1 MMERKKMHEKAN
13 DGYKAKY
20 SGKLFAN
27 HANMK
32 NQNVS
37 ENKQPN
43 DFTTAEAAWMEKKQ
57 KLYKDTNNQPLWD
70 FRKIQI
76 NPTDTDELISFPTN
90 QICSNKYGTYS
101 FLFKSLYEQF
111 LRLPNI
117 WFLIICLL
125 EFMPAFQNLSNYM
138 YYTKHSSIYLL
149 AFFVCISIVK
159 NVYEDSRRS
168 NIDSQINNRLCHVV
182 DGSNSQLKA
191 VRWMDLTVGSII
203 RLIENEQVPAD
214 ILLLSCNNNEGLV
227 YIETSLINGE
237 TNLNKKC
244 CVNETRNETS
254 IYGICNIRGRIICE
268 KPNSNMESFNGS
280 LKLDA
285 HPRATSLS
293 INNVV
298 FKGSYIKNTDYIFG
312 VIIYTGTDTKIMKN
326 ILKNVYKSGNVNREL
341 NIYTILTIIFT
352 LICVFISVL
361 CKWTEDDK
369 FKNGTHF
376 LLITVKDNLFESI
389 VKYTLLYANII
400 PISILITVDLISIL
414 QSVLIENDN
423 RISTFENELSEP
435 SIIDEGDE
443 HADLRITKSCNFF
456 RKYTFFLNNFS
467 RRNFTKN
474 RFSSTNTEQNS
485 DNRKSFISTFDKLRA
500 FKSYFNNKSSLINS
514 KSHSNTAHN
523 RSSLTENDSLQ
534 GKRANRKNHLL
545 ARVQNAFFRKDRL
558 VNFEANM
565 RDKHR
570 EPFHGHAKSGVEN
583 GGKIGVVN
591 GGKIDVE
598 NRGDVDGEANCQ
610 ASSHADKPTPLN
622 TQVAKRR
629 GRNPLRALLPF
640 FRRRRKAN
648 RTIGAVKKVDKMKTA
663 SKCYFPK
670 DRSTPKE
677 DEYGWGICL
686 NSNMHGDLGNVDFI
700 FTDKTGTLTNNDMS
714 FNMCSIGGRT
724 YGGRRQKGK
733 KAKTGKTKPSNCSR
747 TGSSH
752 NGDNVSKKHGS
763 SNRFFKKR
771 DSEDAMVKKISFV
784 TNICNESSDEFE
796 QAAEGARKKRD
807 HFPHP
812 HEQRRGKNASE
823 NQSENAHTH
832 DADNPKKGDSMFPN
846 YKSSSFWN
854 YQSKSI
860 DRKMSGNSLNECP
873 YLQNSATLSSSISP
887 MSSSRFSAP
896 SSSPCSSACTSAYT
910 SAYSSS
916 CSSSGLSSSSSSASY
931 LSSCG
936 VHHNANSSFLCSS
949 SNNEQ
954 HEMANDFDSLRSYSE
969 LGREKHNRTRLQD
982 DTREEDT
989 GRGGGSDGEKYPRES
1004 HRESHSESHREP
1016 HRESADL
1023 SYFFDRNYQTYL
1035 TQHKFSRPQNF
1046 RINMNTGSVKA
1057 RCDFDDKK
1065 IYEDL
1070 NSNTWRGY
1078 YIDEFFKCISL
1089 CHAVVPFIQFDYIR
1103 NKNLTHFPSRS
1114 SKGVSQYME
1123 KYNNHPKQQSNDV
1136 VKMRNELNLKTSMEY
1151 DCLEEEEHRGVG
1163 KFEDR
1168 QTKWITEMSDTAK
1181 NAKKKNETNLYNY
1194 NTLNNLKHKNEKKN
1208 NIKFKFLFNKKFRK
1222 KKKSYTSFASSE
1234 IYKGAE
1240 KKHTG
1245 RWNTYLNMK
1254 KSKHLFSNEK
1264 DNKKSESAYI
1274 SKRISA
1280 VSFKQIS
1287 KEKLLS
1293 LNSYASNRNSE
1304 GGAPGVVK
1312 KYKAKSNNPDEKSF
1326 EFASF
1331 VNERGYRNSGGNGGL
1346 NNSVHG
1352 GPNNSANGPPPMYDD
1367 GGTPKRTEERNGM
1380 QHSDFDLDK
1389 CRDPRI
1395 TDNYASESNAYLDAI
1410 KYQSSSLDEECLIYT
1425 SNYLGYRLI
1434 LRNKNTMCVE
1444 IDGNLHKWTIIGINE
1459 FTNKRGR
1466 MSVVVKPEFM
1476 QSGSVLY
1483 VKGSDTSILSLLN
1496 LKYSRFLERGGKRR
1510 RRKRKAHKERRR
1522 VRANPTG
1529 SPSSKGRHS
1538 RKRDQMDA
1546 SQGKSSASGINTDCE
1561 CHQCGD
1567 HSHHAECHQC
1577 GDHSHHAECHQCGDH
1592 SHHAECHQCGD
1603 HSHHAE
1609 CPHHG
1614 TDVHLEADSTGR
1626 SESCRFAKRYRQLEK
1641 QLRKFSV
1648 KGLRTMVF
1656 AFKYLN
1662 EEETVKY
1669 KKMYDDACV
1678 SIYNK
1683 EERLEKVA
1691 ETVET
1696 ELTYLGITGVKDR
1709 LQKKVPKTI
1718 EILGQSGIRIW
1729 MLTGDNVEYSLHIS
1743 FLCKILNS
1751 HTKIFHAMLENTNC
1765 KKLKREG
1772 KALYELFQLEK
1783 EEKKSHEKMCLLING
1798 KNLQTFLNHSDLQ
1811 THFLNMACSSDVV
1824 IACRITAK
1832 QKAFIVQLI
1841 KHRLT
1846 PTPNTL
1852 AIGDG
1857 ANDIAMLQEANIG
1870 VSIMTPER
1878 IISSGYSDYCIKN
1891 FCCLRKLLFIYGSK
1905 HLYTISII
1913 LYWNFF
1919 KNIVLILPVFFYQAY
1934 ASWSCVRIYPE
1945 LLYTFFNI
1953 FWIFI
1958 PLIYYA
1964 FLQHN
1969 LNYDVL
1975 YNIPLFYALSR
1986 RKYNMSTLKF
1996 FPWVVEA
2003 IFYSVVVFFFAY
2015 TALGENSHLSN
2026 GEVVTISTFG
2036 NICFLGCFLISI
2048 VRLFLEGSLWSPSIL
2063 ITCLGF
2069 FLFVFFPSILFIL
2082 FAYLSNDY
2090 IREVFRQT
2098 FMWTPLYILLTLWF
2112 TTCIIC
2118 YIFINFVKAVM
2129 FPNIYSVVNHW
2140 LFEQYQEKH
2149 RKYQYVYFLSGKK
2162 KFINLKKIGRKFK
2175 HRFSRTVH
2183 KTYRFKPTMKQLH
2196 QEDCSTNKK
2205 CPAKQP
2211 NLQSSHGSSSK
2222 GFNKGGSSKFGQDI
2236 FDGED
2241 ISLGCND
2248 DTQFDEEK
2256 TYGSARVTLCQQ
2268 AVHGMEN
2275 LSLSEGGSEKWDAR
2289 GETTKG
2295 EEEKK
2300 RRKKKPGG
2308 RKKTRWGSP
2317 NGENDEGRQE
2327 KKASKATEQRD
2338 KPRLESR
2345 PRKEHPTGDDLPKH
2359 GGEQNGDTAP
2369 SIKEVAMKA
2378 RKGKLAADEVTL
2390 PPVKGKEANRVA
2402 ASGGKNGAANGEAAN
2417 GEAANGEAAN
2427 GERAN
2432 GELPNDETANSE
2444 LPPCED
2450 IREDRT
2456 HSASDEY
2463 AESSI
2468 SRIDEA
2474 LMVEM
2479 KNCLNPLRNTFLVD
2493 LLPQG
2498 KRFRINEEHI
2508 FFKNN
2513 ERMENIPEP
2522 LDVNKRNYHIIQNQA
2537 EFYDNESTSEFS
2549 YTSADSL
2556 NDSSGKKKKKKEDAQ
2571 KEIVKVSNLI
2581 NRFTLAF
2588 KDMQLESGFQIH
2600 KKNKFYKIF
2609 TPWYRFI
2616 FILLGV
2622 FFLYIWKL
2630 ESSLSRYWNISSNA
2644 STDLFILILSLLL
2657 ELVLLAATVTTFFQ
2671 NIFIENFNKIIS
2683 SVVILIITHHVVT
2696 YSITHIDGVFQAV
2709 LFPLYT
2715 FVILRLPFVNAVL
2728 CNIIF
2733 LSLFIIRF
2741 KGDHFLDKK
2750 GLAHYIPLFIGVD
2763 VFVGFVGYRLEYNQR
2778 KNFLLEYSVESSR
2791 RKQREILNTMLPPF
2805 VVDEMI
2811 YSELNEEGI
2820 PISLK
2825 AEDIETVTIIFCDIY
2840 DFQNIVASIEPTR
2853 LVEVLDRLFLCF
2865 DKCTEQFNCTKIET
2879 VFETY
2884 LAACGLVKK
2893 EGSESK
2899 ENKGQQDAHDSID
2912 FALSIL
2918 QVSSHIK
2925 YERTKHMFKR
2935 GDSCGSGAEGSQEA
2949 AKKDVITSGGANAAT
2964 NANAA
2969 NIANTANAA
2978 NSANGGEGRPARIR
2992 VKIGINSGRIIAGVV
3007 GSKKPQYA
3015 LFGDTVNTASRMK
3028 TTGKPDYIHIS
3039 EATYDLVKD
3048 DKTLVYEKKETEI
3061 KGKGTMTTYLL
3072 TSVIGLNYPFLEEPT
3087 EGKDH
3092 FLPDFYL
3099 DSNDPSNNI
3108 NVDQTHNILGFYS
3121 NKVNQNNEYYINDT
3135 IYNDEQSFNESDN
3148 DMSDAYVHL
3157 KELSLQDFPNEYIRD
3172 VNSHFYEIIKL
3183 RNLKIGTAV
3192 GHQLKQKDVLNMTF
3206 LNNGLNNDTTT
3217 NFNPYIESNKNFEE
3231 VKEFDGGMNKLS
3243 LSDSLYCLN
3252 ENFIKKDPEN
3262 DHLHHRSKLGTQEI
3276 IDQHTKQSL
3285 RNFSPSNRDLLNND
3299 EDDYRD
3305 IQLCSRK
3312 CNICGENY
3320 CTPNECVNYD
3330 HVNHVA
3336 YHKMLRNIRRN
3347 YLKNIRKDAKK
3358 EADRKEELDGRGSKG
3373 GLLSPSHIASYLSKV
3388 FSIWGWRRWRK
3399 RKEGRSTQGEVNHLE
3414 SPPKMEYAQGKPHLG
3429 NPNSR
3434 AERTPPAI
3442 EKEDKFK
3449 RVISLNSEWI
3459 FLKFSDKNL
3468 EAKYRAH
3475 FYSNKSN
3482 INSIEQALII
3492 FLVTFVMQTLIS
3504 STVSI
3509 VFVDHKIAT
3518 QTLEVNYF
3526 AYWSVRSLYT
3536 YLGFILWLLFHYR
3549 TRPEVSSLLN
3559 IKWMIF
3565 FLNLLFISAACV
3577 FSIAYLWA
3585 ISETDQTTSYTIWM
3599 TNDTIEFF
3607 FYLVILHH
3615 NTGMLFQTCI
3625 LVDLLFITMSLTF
3638 ISTSVV
3644 KTITTDSTVMLIP
3657 WYVTFNLISTYCK
3670 ESIDRRTFYAN
3681 ESAKK
3686 TENRATELLN
3696 DMLPKHVLEEFQQ
3709 DRLKLAYTHDRLTFL
3724 FADICGFTSW
3734 ANGVD
3739 ASEVLTLLQKLF
3751 AKFDNDST
3759 KYGLY
3764 KLCTIGDAYV
3774 AISEPV
3780 TEDNQDYD
3788 PVDGTE
3794 RVLEM
3799 AYSMIRIIKE
3809 IREKLCIPN
3818 LNMRIGLHYGS
3829 CVGGVIGSGRLRY
3842 DLWGID
3848 VLTGNLMESN
3858 GVPGKINVSET
3869 LKNFL
3874 LQQFK
3879 NRFIFKPHTTVRVI
3893 YKDVKS
3899 FIITDK
3905 KEIDAMNNSK
3915 NLHNTGYLL
3924 NRKMRRQNQ
3933 LDADLL
3939 FDGKRPDTFTRS
3951 MCNSNSF
3958 DNGQPP
3964 DRDLYSINVNDGAS
3978 NS

>member
-1 MMERKKMHEKAN
+1 MMEQKKIRQKTN
-13 DGYKAKY
+13 NGYKEKY
-20 SGKLFAN
+20 SGKLFGN
-27 HANMK
+27 HANMN
-32 NQNVS
+32 NQNVN
-37 ENKQPN
+37 ENKKQN
-43 DFTTAEAAWMEKKQ
+43 DFTSAEAAWMEKKQ

-76 NPTDTDELISFPTN
+76 NPTDTEEMISFPSN
-90 QICSNKYGTYS
+90 QISSNKYGTYS

-111 LRLPNI
+111 LRLPNV

-125 EFMPAFQNLSNYM
+125 EYIPAFQNLSNYM
-138 YYTKHSSIYLL
+138 YYTKQSSIYLL
-149 AFFVCISIVK
+149 AIFVFVSIVK

-227 YIETSLINGE
+227 YIETSLINGQ
-237 TNLNKKC
+237 TNLNKKS

-326 ILKNVYKSGNVNREL
+326 ILKSAYKSGNVNREL

-352 LICVFISVL
+352 FICVFISVL

-369 FKNGTHF
+369 FKNGIHF
-376 LLITVKDNLFESI
+376 LLITAKDNLFESI
-389 VKYTLLYANII
+389 IKYTLLYSNII

-435 SIIDEGDE
+435 SLIDESDE
-443 HADLRITKSCNFF
+443 RADLKITKSFKFF
-456 RKYTFFLNNFS
+456 RKYTFFLNNMS
-467 RRNFTKN
+467 RRNFTQSI
-474 RFSSTNTEQNS
+474 FSSANTETNLDS
-485 DNRKSFISTFDKLRA
+485 KKNLIGTFDRLRA
-500 FKSYFNNKSSLINS
+500 FKSFFNKKGSLIN
-514 KSHSNTAHN
+514 N
-523 RSSLTENDSLQ
+523 RSQVNTSYNRNCLGENNSVKG
-534 GKRANRKNHLL
+534 GKANRKNHFF
-545 ARVQNAFFRKDRL
+545 ARVKNTFWRKEKI
-558 VNFEANM
+558 VNFQANVVA
-565 RDKHR
+565 KHSM
-570 EPFHGHAKSGVEN
+570 PYHGHMKSSCSSPAVSN
-583 GGKIGVVN
+583 KQYPLS
-591 GGKIDVE
+591 GKIDVE
-598 NRGDVDGEANCQ
+598 VSGHLDGEANCHVSNR
-610 ASSHADKPTPLN
+610 ADKFPINDKPTGLN
-622 TQVAKRR
+622 TDDAQRR
-629 GRNPLRALLPF
+629 RRNPLYALLPF
-640 FRRRRKAN
+640 FRRRKKTKKA
-648 RTIGAVKKVDKMKTA
+648 IDEIKKVHKMKSA
-663 SKCYFPK
+663 SKCYLPR
-670 DRSTPKE
+670 DCSTPKE
-677 DEYGWGICL
+677 DECGWGICL
-686 NSNMHGDLGNVDFI
+686 NSNLHGDLGNVDFI
-700 FTDKTGTLTNNDMS
+700 FTDKTGTLTSNEMS
-714 FNMCSIGGRT
+714 FNMCSIAGKT
-724 YGGRRQKGK
+724 YGEKRQKGK
-733 KAKTGKTKPSNCSR
+733 KVKKGRGIPPNCNQMR
-747 TGSSH
+747 FSH
-752 NGDNVSKKHGS
+752 NGDNDVKKNDNN
-763 SNRFFKKR
+763 NRFFKKLNS
-771 DSEDAMVKKISFV
+771 DDALVKKISFA
-784 TNICNESSDEFE
+784 TNICNESSDEDE
-796 QAAEGARKKRD
+796 KETEEARKKRD
-807 HFPHP
+807 HLHNR
-812 HEQRRGKNASE
+812 HEELRGNNTSE
-823 NQSENAHTH
+823 NQSENAQSQ
-832 DADNPKKGDSMFPN
+832 DADDTKKEENIFPN
-846 YKSSSFWN
+846 YKGSSFWS

-860 DRKMSGNSLNECP
+860 NRKISGNSLNKCP
-873 YLQNSATLSSSISP
+873 SLQNSVTLSSSISP
-887 MSSSRFSAP
+887 RSSSRFSAT
-896 SSSPCSSACTSAYT
+896 SSSPRSSSYT
-910 SAYSSS
+910 SSFTSS
-916 CSSSGLSSSSSSASY
+916 CLSSSSSYASY
-931 LSSCG
+931 ASSCG
-936 VHHNANSSFLCSS
+936 VHNKVNSSFLYSS
-949 SNNEQ
+949 SNKDH
-954 HEMANDFDSLRSYSE
+954 HEMANDFDSIKSYSE
-969 LGREKHNRTRLQD
+969 LEKVKNNHTHLQD
-982 DTREEDT
+982 DTKEEGTDTGKEREE
-989 GRGGGSDGEKYPRES
+989 YS
-1004 HRESHSESHREP
+1004 HGCPEEYTNKFPQEN
-1016 HRESADL
+1016 ADL
-1023 SYFFDRNYQTYL
+1023 SNFFDRNYQTYL
-1035 TQHKFSRPQNF
+1035 MQHKFWRPKSF
-1046 RINMNTGSVKA
+1046 RKNMNTGSVKA
-1057 RCDFDDKK
+1057 ICDFNDKR

-1078 YIDEFFKCISL
+1078 YIDEFFKCMTL

-1114 SKGVSQYME
+1114 SKGISHYME
-1123 KYNNHPKQQSNDV
+1123 KYNNNPKQQSNDI
-1136 VKMRNELNLKTSMEY
+1136 VKAKNELNLQMSIGY
-1151 DCLEEEEHRGVG
+1151 DELEEEEEEEEHQRVS
-1163 KFEDR
+1163 KFADR
-1168 QTKWITEMSDTAK
+1168 QEKWITEISDTIK
-1181 NAKKKNETNLYNY
+1181 NCNSEKKEKKKNETNLYNY
-1194 NTLNNLKHKNEKKN
+1194 NSLNTMKLKNEKKS
-1208 NIKFKFLFNKKFRK
+1208 NIKFKFLLNKKFKK
-1222 KKKSYTSFASSE
+1222 KKKSYTSVASSE
-1234 IYKGAE
+1234 IYKGTE
-1240 KKHTG
+1240 KKDKS
-1245 RWNTYLNMK
+1245 RWNAYFSIRKNK
-1254 KSKHLFSNEK
+1254 NLFLNEK
-1264 DNKKSESAYI
+1264 KKMNESAYI

-1293 LNSYASNRNSE
+1293 MNSYASNRNSE
-1304 GGAPGVVK
+1304 DGAFGVER
-1312 KYKAKSNNPDEKSF
+1312 KYKTKSRNLDEKIC
-1326 EFASF
+1326 EFTSLGNEKVSRSHVRSNIAS
-1331 VNERGYRNSGGNGGL
+1331 NAPSK
-1346 NNSVHG
+1346 
-1352 GPNNSANGPPPMYDD
+1352 SANAPPSVYDD
-1367 GGTPKRTEERNGM
+1367 GGTSKKTEDRNTI

-1389 CRDPRI
+1389 CKDPRM
-1395 TDNYASESNAYLDAI
+1395 TDNYTSDSNAYLDAI

-1425 SNYLGYRLI
+1425 SNYIGYRLI

-1466 MSVVVKPEFM
+1466 MSIVVKPEFM
-1476 QSGSVLY
+1476 QSGSILY
-1483 VKGSDTSILSLLN
+1483 VKGSDTSILSLLD
-1496 LKYSRFLERGGKRR
+1496 LKYSSFLEREGKRR
-1510 RRKRKAHKERRR
+1510 RRKKKAHKERSQG
-1522 VRANPTG
+1522 RAIPTVL
-1529 SPSSKGRHS
+1529 SSSKGRD
-1538 RKRDQMDA
+1538 KLDA
-1546 SQGKSSASGINTDCE
+1546 SQGKSSTSGINTD
-1561 CHQCGD
+1561 G
-1567 HSHHAECHQC
+1567 
-1577 GDHSHHAECHQCGDH
+1577 
-1592 SHHAECHQCGD
+1592 
-1603 HSHHAE
+1603 E
-1609 CPHHG
+1609 CPHHR
-1614 TDVHLEADSTGR
+1614 TDAHLDAESNGR

-1683 EERLEKVA
+1683 EEKLEKVA

-1696 ELTYLGITGVKDR
+1696 QLTYLGITGVKDR
-1709 LQKKVPKTI
+1709 LQKKVSKTI

-1743 FLCKILNS
+1743 FLCKFLNS

-1783 EEKKSHEKMCLLING
+1783 EEKKIHEKLCLLING
-1798 KNLQTFLNHSDLQ
+1798 KNLQTFLNHTDLQ

-1870 VSIMTPER
+1870 VSIMTPEC
-1878 IISSGYSDYCIKN
+1878 IISSGYADYCIQN

-1905 HLYTISII
+1905 HLYTMSII

-1934 ASWSCVRIYPE
+1934 ASWSCVKIYPE

-1958 PLIYYA
+1958 PVIYYI

-1996 FPWVVEA
+1996 FPWIGEG
-2003 IFYSVVVFFFAY
+2003 IFYSIVVFFFAY
-2015 TALGENSHLSN
+2015 TALRENSHLNN

-2036 NICFLGCFLISI
+2036 NICFLGCFLICI

-2063 ITCLGF
+2063 ITCFGF

-2082 FAYLSNDY
+2082 FAYISNDY

-2098 FMWTPLYILLTLWF
+2098 FMWTPLYILLILWF

-2140 LFEQYQEKH
+2140 LFEEYQEKH
-2149 RKYQYVYFLSGKK
+2149 NKYKYVYFLWGKK
-2162 KFINLKKIGRKFK
+2162 KFLNLKKIGRKFK
-2175 HRFSRTVH
+2175 HRFSKTVH
-2183 KTYRFKPTMKQLH
+2183 KTYKFKPTMKKLNIEENNTTNRSKYLNKQRNLH
-2196 QEDCSTNKK
+2196 NDASST
-2205 CPAKQP
+2205 
-2211 NLQSSHGSSSK
+2211 K
-2222 GFNKGGSSKFGQDI
+2222 GFNEERNSKFDESI
-2236 FDGED
+2236 FDGD
-2241 ISLGCND
+2241 DVCLGCND
-2248 DTQFDEEK
+2248 DTQFDVEK
-2256 TYGSARVTLCQQ
+2256 IYGSARVTLCEQ

-2275 LSLSEGGSEKWDAR
+2275 LNNSESVSEKWDVQ
-2289 GETTKG
+2289 GDT
-2295 EEEKK
+2295 
-2300 RRKKKPGG
+2300 RKKIKGG
-2308 RKKTRWGSP
+2308 ERKKTRWGNP
-2317 NGENDEGRQE
+2317 NSGNDNERRHEKKAGISEEQSYKSRLQNKHRKEHRKSDDLHKNRTDLNGDTTPSNREVVMKTRKSKVGAQEEVELAPLRKKEPNPMISERENNTGKNDDTANDEG
-2327 KKASKATEQRD
+2327 D
-2338 KPRLESR
+2338 
-2345 PRKEHPTGDDLPKH
+2345 
-2359 GGEQNGDTAP
+2359 
-2369 SIKEVAMKA
+2369 
-2378 RKGKLAADEVTL
+2378 
-2390 PPVKGKEANRVA
+2390 RV
-2402 ASGGKNGAANGEAAN
+2402 NLIE
-2417 GEAANGEAAN
+2417 
-2427 GERAN
+2427 
-2432 GELPNDETANSE
+2432 
-2444 LPPCED
+2444 
-2450 IREDRT
+2450 
-2456 HSASDEY
+2456 SASDEHT
-2463 AESSI
+2463 ESSI
-2468 SRIDEA
+2468 ARIDEP
-2474 LMVEM
+2474 LMIEL

-2508 FFKNN
+2508 YFKNN
-2513 ERMENIPEP
+2513 ERMEHIPEP
-2522 LDVNKRNYHIIQNQA
+2522 LDVNKRNYHIIQNKA
-2537 EFYDNESTSEFS
+2537 DFYDNESTSEFS
-2549 YTSADSL
+2549 YTSTESM
-2556 NDSSGKKKKKKEDAQ
+2556 NDSNGKKKKKKEDAQ

-2616 FILLGV
+2616 FILLGI

-2630 ESSLSRYWNISSNA
+2630 ESSLSKYWNISSNS
-2644 STDLFILILSLLL
+2644 STDFFILILSLLL
-2657 ELVLLAATVTTFFQ
+2657 ELVLLAATITTFFQ

-2683 SVVILIITHHVVT
+2683 AVVVLIITHHVVT

-2778 KNFLLEYSVESSR
+2778 KNFLLEYSVEASR

-2893 EGSESK
+2893 EGTESK
-2899 ENKGQQDAHDSID
+2899 ENKGQRDAHDSID

-2918 QVSSHIK
+2918 QVSSHMK
-2925 YERTKHMFKR
+2925 YEKTKHMFK
-2935 GDSCGSGAEGSQEA
+2935 GGESFGSGAEGSEEGA
-2949 AKKDVITSGGANAAT
+2949 AKKHTFPHGVASAPGTAGTSGG
-2964 NANAA
+2964 
-2969 NIANTANAA
+2969 
-2978 NSANGGEGRPARIR
+2978 NGSTGAERRPSRIR

-3048 DKTLVYEKKETEI
+3048 DKTLIYEKKETEI

-3072 TSVIGLNYPFLEEPT
+3072 TSVIGLNYPFIEEAT
-3087 EGKDH
+3087 DDGKCN
-3092 FLPDFYL
+3092 FASDFYL
-3099 DSNDPSNNI
+3099 DSNDPNNNI
-3108 NVDQTHNILGFYS
+3108 NLDQTHNILGFYS

-3135 IYNDEQSFNESDN
+3135 IYNDEYSLNESDN
-3148 DMSDAYVHL
+3148 NTNNEYVNL
-3157 KELSLQDFPNEYIRD
+3157 KEPSLHDVPNEYIRD
-3172 VNSHFYEIIKL
+3172 VNTHFYEIIKL

-3217 NFNPYIESNKNFEE
+3217 NFTPYIESNNNFEE
-3231 VKEFDGGMNKLS
+3231 VKEFDVGMNKLS
-3243 LSDSLYCLN
+3243 LSDSLYYLN
-3252 ENFIKKDPEN
+3252 DNFIKKDAEN
-3262 DHLHHRSKLGTQEI
+3262 ENLQQRCKVGTQEI
-3276 IDQHTKQSL
+3276 IDQPTKHSIQNSIH
-3285 RNFSPSNRDLLNND
+3285 SNRDTVDNN
-3299 EDDYRD
+3299 EDDYKD
-3305 IQLCSRK
+3305 IQLCTRK
-3312 CNICGENY
+3312 CNVCGENY
-3320 CTPNECVNYD
+3320 CTPNDCINYD
-3330 HVNHVA
+3330 HVNHVS
-3336 YHKMLRNIRRN
+3336 YHKMLSNIRRN

-3358 EADRKEELDGRGSKG
+3358 DSERKEEMDGRGSKG
-3373 GLLSPSHIASYLSKV
+3373 GLLWSSNVASFLSKV
-3388 FSIWGWRRWRK
+3388 FSILGWGKW
-3399 RKEGRSTQGEVNHLE
+3399 KESFNVQGKKKKLGSSKRSTRQTC
-3414 SPPKMEYAQGKPHLG
+3414 PPKDQPEK
-3429 NPNSR
+3429 NPSLV
-3434 AERTPPAI
+3434 
-3442 EKEDKFK
+3442 EKEEKFK

-3509 VFVDHKIAT
+3509 VFVDHKFAT

-3549 TRPEVSSLLN
+3549 TKPEVSSLLN

-3585 ISETDQTTSYTIWM
+3585 ISDTDQTTSYTIWM

-3657 WYVTFNLISTYCK
+3657 WYVAFNLISTYCK

-3681 ESAKK
+3681 ESAKR

-3879 NRFIFKPHTTVRVI
+3879 NRFIFKPHSTVRVI

-3905 KEIDAMNNSK
+3905 KEIDATSNSK
-3915 NLHNTGYLL
+3915 NLHNRGYLL
-3924 NRKMRRQNQ
+3924 NRKIRRQNQ
-3933 LDADLL
+3933 LYPDLL
-3939 FDGKRPDTFTRS
+3939 FDGKKPGTFTRS

-3958 DNGQPP
+3958 DNSQTPN
-3964 DRDLYSINVNDGAS
+3964 RDLYYINVKEEES
-3978 NS
+3978 NI

>member
-1 MMERKKMHEKAN
+1 MMERKKIHEKTN
-13 DGYKAKY
+13 NGNKGKY
-20 SGKLFAN
+20 PGKLFAN

-32 NQNVS
+32 NQNVN
-37 ENKQPN
+37 ENKQQN

-57 KLYKDTNNQPLWD
+57 KLYKDTNNQPLWN

-90 QICSNKYGTYS
+90 QISSNRYGTYS

-111 LRLPNI
+111 LRLPNM
-117 WFLIICLL
+117 WFLVICLL
-125 EFMPAFQNLSNYM
+125 EFIPAFQNLSNYM
-138 YYTKHSSIYLL
+138 YYTKQPSIYLL
-149 AFFVCISIVK
+149 ALFVCVSIVK

-244 CVNETRNETS
+244 CVNETRDETS

-326 ILKNVYKSGNVNREL
+326 IIKSVYKSGNVNREL
-341 NIYTILTIIFT
+341 NIYTILMIIFT
-352 LICVFISVL
+352 FICVFISVL

-389 VKYTLLYANII
+389 VKYTLLYSNII

-435 SIIDEGDE
+435 SIIDKSDE

-456 RKYTFFLNNFS
+456 RKYTFFLNNFT

-474 RFSSTNTEQNS
+474 RFSSTNTEPNS
-485 DNRKSFISTFDKLRA
+485 EKMKSSISKFDKLRA
-500 FKSYFNNKSSLINS
+500 LKSYFNNRSSFISS
-514 KSHSNTAHN
+514 KSHMNTSYN
-523 RSSLTENDSLQ
+523 RSSLAESDNVQ
-534 GKRANRKNHLL
+534 GKKGNRQNHFLDK
-545 ARVQNAFFRKDRL
+545 VKNAFLRKDKL
-558 VNFEANM
+558 VNFEENM
-565 RDKHR
+565 VSKHGV
-570 EPFHGHAKSGVEN
+570 PYHGQVKSGCSSAAASN
-583 GGKIGVVN
+583 MKGSLRGKM
-591 GGKIDVE
+591 DVE
-598 NRGDVDGEANCQ
+598 ISGQVDGESNCHV
-610 ASSHADKPTPLN
+610 SSHADNFLSDNKATRLN
-622 TQVAKRR
+622 TDGAARR
-629 GRNPLRALLPF
+629 WRNRLHALLPF
-640 FRRRRKAN
+640 FRRQKKAN
-648 RTIGAVKKVDKMKTA
+648 RTINAVKKVDKMKSP

-700 FTDKTGTLTNNDMS
+700 FTDKTGTLTTNDMS

-724 YGGRRQKGK
+724 YGERRQKGK
-733 KAKTGKTKPSNCSR
+733 KLKTGKGMPSNCSR

-752 NGDNVSKKHGS
+752 NGDNDIKNNSS

-771 DSEDAMVKKISFV
+771 NSEDTLVKKISFA
-784 TNICNESSDEFE
+784 TNICNESSDECE
-796 QAAEGARKKRD
+796 QASEGHRKKRN
-807 HFPHP
+807 HLRLH
-812 HEQRRGKNASE
+812 HEQWRGNNTSE
-823 NQSENAHTH
+823 NQSENSHTH
-832 DADNPKKGDSMFPN
+832 DADNPKKEENMFPN
-846 YKSSSFWN
+846 YKSSSFWD
-854 YQSKSI
+854 YQSKGI
-860 DRKMSGNSLNECP
+860 DRKNSGNSLNKCP
-873 YLQNSATLSSSISP
+873 SLQNSATLSSSISP

-896 SSSPCSSACTSAYT
+896 SSSPCSSSCTSSCT
-910 SAYSSS
+910 SS
-916 CSSSGLSSSSSSASY
+916 CSSSDLSSASSYGSY

-936 VHHNANSSFLCSS
+936 GVHNNVNSSFLCSS
-949 SNNEQ
+949 SNKDH
-954 HEMANDFDSLRSYSE
+954 HEMANDYDSIRSYSE
-969 LGREKHNRTRLQD
+969 LGPEKNNHTHLEDETKDAATGRRRGREK
-982 DTREEDT
+982 
-989 GRGGGSDGEKYPRES
+989 YS
-1004 HRESHSESHREP
+1004 HECAHEN
-1016 HRESADL
+1016 ADL
-1023 SYFFDRNYQTYL
+1023 SHFFDRNYQTYL
-1035 TQHKFSRPQNF
+1035 MQHKFSRPQSF
-1046 RINMNTGSVKA
+1046 RMNINTGSVKA
-1057 RCDFDDKK
+1057 RCDFNDKR

-1070 NSNTWRGY
+1070 NSKTWRGY
-1078 YIDEFFKCISL
+1078 YIDEFFKCITL
-1089 CHAVVPFIQFDYIR
+1089 CHTVVPFIQFDYIR

-1114 SKGVSQYME
+1114 SKGVSQYIE
-1123 KYNNHPKQQSNDV
+1123 KYINHPKQQSNDI
-1136 VKMRNELNLKTSMEY
+1136 VKTSNELNLQTSMEY
-1151 DCLEEEEHRGVG
+1151 DGVQEAEDEEEEHREVN
-1163 KFEDR
+1163 KFGDR
-1168 QTKWITEMSDTAK
+1168 QTKWISEIGGTAK
-1181 NAKKKNETNLYNY
+1181 NAKKKNETNVYNY
-1194 NTLNNLKHKNEKKN
+1194 NSLNNLRHNHEKQNK
-1208 NIKFKFLFNKKFRK
+1208 IKFKFLFNKKFRK
-1222 KKKSYTSFASSE
+1222 KKKSYTSFSSLE
-1234 IYKGAE
+1234 IYKGTE
-1240 KKHTG
+1240 KKHTS
-1245 RWNTYLNMK
+1245 RWNIYLSMK
-1254 KSKHLFSNEK
+1254 KKKNLFSNEK
-1264 DNKKSESAYI
+1264 NNKKSESAYM

-1287 KEKLLS
+1287 KEKSSS
-1293 LNSYASNRNSE
+1293 LNSYGSHRHSE
-1304 GGAPGVVK
+1304 GGPAGVER
-1312 KYKAKSNNPDEKSF
+1312 KYKAKSRNLDEKIF
-1326 EFASF
+1326 ELASL
-1331 VNERGYRNSGGNGGL
+1331 VNEKGSRINMA
-1346 NNSVHG
+1346 NNI
-1352 GPNNSANGPPPMYDD
+1352 PNNMANSCPNNRANVPPSVYDD
-1367 GGTPKRTEERNGM
+1367 EGTPKKTEERNAI
-1380 QHSDFDLDK
+1380 QDSDFDLDK
-1389 CRDPRI
+1389 CREPRM
-1395 TDNYASESNAYLDAI
+1395 TDNYTSESNVYLDAI
-1410 KYQSSSLDEECLIYT
+1410 KYQSSCLDEECLIYT

-1444 IDGNLHKWTIIGINE
+1444 IDGNLHKWNIIGINE

-1476 QSGSVLY
+1476 QSGSILY

-1496 LKYSRFLERGGKRR
+1496 LKYSRFLERGEKRR
-1510 RRKRKAHKERRR
+1510 RRKRKAHKERGRDTTS
-1522 VRANPTG
+1522 PTG
-1529 SPSSKGRHS
+1529 LSSSRERHP
-1538 RKRDQMDA
+1538 RKTDKLDA
-1546 SQGKSSASGINTDCE
+1546 TQGKSSASGINTDDE
-1561 CHQCGD
+1561 CHQC
-1567 HSHHAECHQC
+1567 E
-1577 GDHSHHAECHQCGDH
+1577 
-1592 SHHAECHQCGD
+1592 D

-1614 TDVHLEADSTGR
+1614 TDTHLDADSNAR
-1626 SESCRFAKRYRQLEK
+1626 SESSRFAKRYRQLEK
-1641 QLRKFSV
+1641 QLRRFSV
-1648 KGLRTMVF
+1648 RGLRTMVF

-1669 KKMYDDACV
+1669 KKMYDDAFV

-1683 EERLEKVA
+1683 EEKLEKVA
-1691 ETVET
+1691 EAVET

-1709 LQKKVPKTI
+1709 LQKKVSKTI

-1743 FLCKILNS
+1743 FLCKFLNS

-1765 KKLKREG
+1765 RKLKREG

-1783 EEKKSHEKMCLLING
+1783 EEKKSHEKLCLLING

-1824 IACRITAK
+1824 IASRITAK

-1870 VSIMTPER
+1870 VSIMTPEC
-1878 IISSGYSDYCIKN
+1878 IISSGYSDYCIQN

-1934 ASWSCVRIYPE
+1934 ASWSCVKIYPE

-1958 PLIYYA
+1958 PVIYYA

-1996 FPWVVEA
+1996 FPWIVEG
-2003 IFYSVVVFFFAY
+2003 IFYSVIVFFFAY
-2015 TALGENSHLSN
+2015 TALRENSHLSN

-2082 FAYLSNDY
+2082 FAYISNDY

-2098 FMWTPLYILLTLWF
+2098 FMWAPLYILLTLWF

-2140 LFEQYQEKH
+2140 LFEQYKEKH
-2149 RKYQYVYFLSGKK
+2149 SKYKYVHFLSGKK

-2175 HRFSRTVH
+2175 HRFSETVH
-2183 KTYRFKPTMKQLH
+2183 KTYKFNPTMKRSKKDQ
-2196 QEDCSTNKK
+2196 DYTTNEKK
-2205 CPAKQP
+2205 CLAKER
-2211 NLQSSHGSSSK
+2211 NLESSYSK
-2222 GFNKGGSSKFGQDI
+2222 GFNKDANSKFVQGV
-2236 FDGED
+2236 FDGD
-2241 ISLGCND
+2241 VCLGCND

-2256 TYGSARVTLCQQ
+2256 TYGIPRVTLRQQ
-2268 AVHGMEN
+2268 PVHGMEN
-2275 LSLSEGGSEKWDAR
+2275 LSHSEDGSDKWDAQ
-2289 GETTKG
+2289 GDTTK
-2295 EEEKK
+2295 
-2300 RRKKKPGG
+2300 KKKPVG
-2308 RKKTRWGSP
+2308 RKKTRWGNP
-2317 NGENDEGRQE
+2317 NGGNENEGRQE
-2327 KKASKATEQRD
+2327 KKAGRPTEQSN
-2338 KPRLESR
+2338 KSRLENKH
-2345 PRKEHPTGDDLPKH
+2345 RKEHRKGDDLPKNDT
-2359 GGEQNGDTAP
+2359 EQNRDTAP
-2369 SIKEVAMKA
+2369 SNKEVAMKA
-2378 RKGKLAADEVTL
+2378 RKGKVAADEEVELTPL
-2390 PPVKGKEANRVA
+2390 KKKAANRVTA
-2402 ASGGKNGAANGEAAN
+2402 GGGKNGAANCETANRETAN
-2417 GEAANGEAAN
+2417 GETANGEM
-2427 GERAN
+2427 
-2432 GELPNDETANSE
+2432 PNAEIPNAGDDRENRIDSAYWSE
-2444 LPPCED
+2444 
-2450 IREDRT
+2450 
-2456 HSASDEY
+2456 

-2468 SRIDEA
+2468 ARIDES

-2479 KNCLNPLRNTFLVD
+2479 RNCLNPLKNTFLVD

-2513 ERMENIPEP
+2513 EKMEHIPEP
-2522 LDVNKRNYHIIQNQA
+2522 LDVNKRNYHIIQNKA
-2537 EFYDNESTSEFS
+2537 EFYDNESTSDFS
-2549 YTSADSL
+2549 YTSTDSL
-2556 NDSSGKKKKKKEDAQ
+2556 NDNNGKKKKKKEDAQ

-2616 FILLGV
+2616 FILLGL

-2630 ESSLSRYWNISSNA
+2630 ESSLRKYWNISSNA

-2657 ELVLLAATVTTFFQ
+2657 ELVLIAATVTTFFQ

-2683 SVVILIITHHVVT
+2683 AVVILIITHHVVT
-2696 YSITHIDGVFQAV
+2696 YSITHVDGVFQAV

-2715 FVILRLPFVNAVL
+2715 FVILKLPFVNAVL

-2899 ENKGQQDAHDSID
+2899 ENTAQQDAHDSID

-2925 YERTKHMFKR
+2925 YEKTKNMFKG
-2935 GDSCGSGAEGSQEA
+2935 GDSFGSGAEAIEEGA
-2949 AKKDVITSGGANAAT
+2949 AEKNAFAAENAT
-2964 NANAA
+2964 T
-2969 NIANTANAA
+2969 TA
-2978 NSANGGEGRPARIR
+2978 SANGNATATSSAANCGTAAERGPTRIR

-3048 DKTLVYEKKETEI
+3048 DKTLIYEKKETEI

-3072 TSVIGLNYPFLEEPT
+3072 TSVIGLNYPFLDEPID
-3087 EGKDH
+3087 GKAN
-3092 FLPDFYL
+3092 FISDFHL

-3108 NVDQTHNILGFYS
+3108 NLDQTHNILGLYS
-3121 NKVNQNNEYYINDT
+3121 NRVNQNNEYYINDT
-3135 IYNDEQSFNESDN
+3135 IYNDEYSFNESDN
-3148 DMSDAYVHL
+3148 DTNRDYVNL
-3157 KELSLQDFPNEYIRD
+3157 KELSVQDFFPNEYIRD
-3172 VNSHFYEIIKL
+3172 VNTHFYEIIKL

-3217 NFNPYIESNKNFEE
+3217 NFNAYIESNNNFEE
-3231 VKEFDGGMNKLS
+3231 IKELDVGMNRLS

-3252 ENFIKKDPEN
+3252 ENLIKKDSEN
-3262 DHLHHRSKLGTQEI
+3262 DNLHHRGKLPTQEI
-3276 IDQHTKQSL
+3276 IDQHTKQSIQ
-3285 RNFSPSNRDLLNND
+3285 NFAHSNRDLLDKN
-3299 EDDYRD
+3299 EDDNKD
-3305 IQLCSRK
+3305 MQLCTRK
-3312 CNICGENY
+3312 CNVCGENF
-3320 CTPNECVNYD
+3320 CTPNDCINYD
-3330 HVNHVA
+3330 HANHVS
-3336 YHKMLRNIRRN
+3336 YHKMLSNIRRN

-3358 EADRKEELDGRGSKG
+3358 DADRKEELDGRGSKRG
-3373 GLLSPSHIASYLSKV
+3373 VLLPSYVASFSSKL
-3388 FSIWGWRRWRK
+3388 FSIFGWRK
-3399 RKEGRSTQGEVNHLE
+3399 RNERRNAEGEVHHPDIPSQMGCTQGQSQPDDPKSSAKKQT
-3414 SPPKMEYAQGKPHLG
+3414 SPLREKPEKS
-3429 NPNSR
+3429 PR
-3434 AERTPPAI
+3434 PI
-3442 EKEDKFK
+3442 EKEDKSK
-3449 RVISLNSEWI
+3449 RVILLNSEWI

-3504 STVSI
+3504 STVPI
-3509 VFVDHKIAT
+3509 VFVDHKFAT

-3549 TRPEVSSLLN
+3549 TKPEVSSLLN

-3577 FSIAYLWA
+3577 FSISYLWA
-3585 ISETDQTTSYTIWM
+3585 ISEIDQTTSYTIWM

-3670 ESIDRRTFYAN
+3670 ESIDRRTFYAH

-3858 GVPGKINVSET
+3858 GVPGKVNVSET

-3879 NRFIFKPHTTVRVI
+3879 NRFIFKPHATVRVI

-3915 NLHNTGYLL
+3915 NLHNRGYLL
-3924 NRKMRRQNQ
+3924 NRKMRRKNQ
-3933 LDADLL
+3933 SDVDFL
-3939 FDGKRPDTFTRS
+3939 FDGKRLGTFTHT
-3951 MCNSNSF
+3951 MCNSNFF
-3958 DNGQPP
+3958 DYSQAPN
-3964 DRDLYSINVNDGAS
+3964 RDLYYINVNDEES
-3978 NS
+3978 NL

>member
-1 MMERKKMHEKAN
+1 MMEQKKIHGKRN
-13 DGYKAKY
+13 NGYKAKY
-20 SGKLFAN
+20 SGKVFAN

-32 NQNVS
+32 NQNVNA
-37 ENKQPN
+37 NKQQH
-43 DFTTAEAAWMEKKQ
+43 DFATAEAAWMEKKQ

-76 NPTDTDELISFPTN
+76 NPTDTDELISFPSN
-90 QICSNKYGTYS
+90 QISSNRYGTYS

-117 WFLIICLL
+117 WFLTICLL
-125 EFMPAFQNLSNYM
+125 EFIPAFQNLSNYM
-138 YYTKHSSIYLL
+138 YYTKQSSIYLL
-149 AFFVCISIVK
+149 AFFVCVSIVK

-182 DGSNSQLKA
+182 DGYNSELKA
-191 VRWMDLTVGSII
+191 VKWMDLTVGSII

-326 ILKNVYKSGNVNREL
+326 ILKSVYKSGNVNKEL

-352 LICVFISVL
+352 FICVFISVL

-369 FKNGTHF
+369 FKNGIHF

-389 VKYTLLYANII
+389 IKYTLLYSNII

-414 QSVLIENDN
+414 QSVFIENDN

-435 SIIDEGDE
+435 SIMDENDE
-443 HADLRITKSCNFF
+443 NANLKITKSCNFF
-456 RKYTFFLNNFS
+456 RKYTLFLNNIS
-467 RRNFTKN
+467 GKIFTQN
-474 RFSSTNTEQNS
+474 RFSSINTEPNFN
-485 DNRKSFISTFDKLRA
+485 NRKSFIGTFDKLRA
-500 FKSYFNNKSSLINS
+500 FKSYFNNRSSVVNS
-514 KSHSNTAHN
+514 KSHSNTAYN
-523 RSSLTENDSLQ
+523 RSSIAESDSVH
-534 GKRANRKNHLL
+534 GKRASGKNYFIE
-545 ARVQNAFFRKDRL
+545 RVKNTFLRKDKL
-558 VNFEANM
+558 VNFETNM
-565 RDKHR
+565 VTKQGV
-570 EPFHGHAKSGVEN
+570 PYHGHVKSGCSSAAASN
-583 GGKIGVVN
+583 AHGPLR
-591 GGKIDVE
+591 GKIDVQFSGE
-598 NRGDVDGEANCQ
+598 VDGEANCHVRN
-610 ASSHADKPTPLN
+610 HADNFSNYDRPTRVN
-622 TQVAKRR
+622 TDGAPSR
-629 GRNPLRALLPF
+629 GRNPLYALLPF
-640 FRRRRKAN
+640 FRRPKKAN
-648 RTIGAVKKVDKMKTA
+648 RTIDAVKKVDKMKSA
-663 SKCYFPK
+663 SKRYLHR
-670 DRSTPKE
+670 DHSTPKE

-700 FTDKTGTLTNNDMS
+700 FTDKTGTLTTNYMS

-724 YGGRRQKGK
+724 YGERRRKGK
-733 KAKTGKTKPSNCSR
+733 KGKTGKGIPSNYSR

-752 NGDNVSKKHGS
+752 NDDNDVRKNIS

-771 DSEDAMVKKISFV
+771 DSEDALVKKISFA
-784 TNICNESSDEFE
+784 TNICNESSDQCE
-796 QAAEGARKKRD
+796 QPAEGVSKRKD
-807 HFPHP
+807 HLPHR
-812 HEQRRGKNASE
+812 HYQWHANNTSE
-823 NQSENAHTH
+823 NQSEKAHTH
-832 DADNPKKGDSMFPN
+832 DANNLKKEDKMFPN
-846 YKSSSFWN
+846 YKSSCLSN

-860 DRKMSGNSLNECP
+860 DRKFSDNSLNKCP
-873 YLQNSATLSSSISP
+873 SLQNTATLSSSISP
-887 MSSSRFSAP
+887 RSSSRFSDHT
-896 SSSPCSSACTSAYT
+896 SSPCSSSC
-910 SAYSSS
+910 SSS
-916 CSSSGLSSSSSSASY
+916 YSSSGLSSSSSYTSY
-931 LSSCG
+931 PSSCG
-936 VHHNANSSFLCSS
+936 SRNNVNSSFLRSS
-949 SNNEQ
+949 SNNYHQ
-954 HEMANDFDSLRSYSE
+954 DMANDVDSIRSYSE
-969 LGREKHNRTRLQD
+969 LGQEKNTYTHLQD
-982 DTREEDT
+982 DTKEEATDR
-989 GRGGGSDGEKYPRES
+989 GRASERYSHECPHECTNECPHECTNES
-1004 HRESHSESHREP
+1004 THEATHEN
-1016 HRESADL
+1016 ADL
-1023 SYFFDRNYQTYL
+1023 SHFLDRNYRTYL
-1035 TQHKFSRPQNF
+1035 MQHKFPRPKSF
-1046 RINMNTGSVKA
+1046 RKNMNTGSVKA
-1057 RCDFDDKK
+1057 RCDFNDKK

-1089 CHAVVPFIQFDYIR
+1089 CHAVVPFIEFDYIR
-1103 NKNLTHFPSRS
+1103 SKNLTHFPSRS
-1114 SKGVSQYME
+1114 SKGVSQYTE
-1123 KYNNHPKQQSNDV
+1123 KHSNHPKQQSNDL
-1136 VKMRNELNLKTSMEY
+1136 VKAKNDLNAQTSIQY
-1151 DCLEEEEHRGVG
+1151 DGVQEEHEEEEEYRGVSKWG
-1163 KFEDR
+1163 DR
-1168 QTKWITEMSDTAK
+1168 QTKWINEISSNDR

-1194 NTLNNLKHKNEKKN
+1194 NTLNNFKNKHEKKN

-1234 IYKGAE
+1234 IYKGTE
-1240 KKHTG
+1240 KKHTN
-1245 RWNTYLNMK
+1245 RWNTYFSLK
-1254 KSKHLFSNEK
+1254 KNKNFFSNENN
-1264 DNKKSESAYI
+1264 NKNSESAYI

-1293 LNSYASNRNSE
+1293 MNSYASNRNSE
-1304 GGAPGVVK
+1304 SGAAGVDR
-1312 KYKAKSNNPDEKSF
+1312 KYKPKSRNFDENIF
-1326 EFASF
+1326 EFASL
-1331 VNERGYRNSGGNGGL
+1331 VNEKGSRSNIASNVA
-1346 NNSVHG
+1346 NSVPHNFSNKFS
-1352 GPNNSANGPPPMYDD
+1352 NNSANVPPSVYDD
-1367 GGTPKRTEERNGM
+1367 GGTSRKTDDRNTI

-1389 CRDPRI
+1389 CRDPRM

-1410 KYQSSSLDEECLIYT
+1410 NYQSSSLDEECLIYT

-1466 MSVVVKPEFM
+1466 MSIVVKPEFM
-1476 QSGSVLY
+1476 QSGSILY
-1483 VKGSDTSILSLLN
+1483 VKGSDTSILSMLD
-1496 LKYSRFLERGGKRR
+1496 LKYSSFLEKAGKRK
-1510 RRKRKAHKERRR
+1510 RRKRKVHKER
-1522 VRANPTG
+1522 
-1529 SPSSKGRHS
+1529 S
-1538 RKRDQMDA
+1538 
-1546 SQGKSSASGINTDCE
+1546 E
-1561 CHQCGD
+1561 C
-1567 HSHHAECHQC
+1567 
-1577 GDHSHHAECHQCGDH
+1577 
-1592 SHHAECHQCGD
+1592 
-1603 HSHHAE
+1603 
-1609 CPHHG
+1609 
-1614 TDVHLEADSTGR
+1614 
-1626 SESCRFAKRYRQLEK
+1626 CRFAKRYRQLEK

-1662 EEETVKY
+1662 EEETLKY

-1691 ETVET
+1691 ESVET

-1709 LQKKVPKTI
+1709 LQKKVSKTI

-1743 FLCKILNS
+1743 FLCKFLNS

-1783 EEKKSHEKMCLLING
+1783 EEKKSHEKLCLLING

-1870 VSIMTPER
+1870 VSIMTPEC
-1878 IISSGYSDYCIKN
+1878 IISSGYSDYCIQN
-1891 FCCLRKLLFIYGSK
+1891 FSYLRKLLFIYGSK
-1905 HLYTISII
+1905 HLYTMSII

-1934 ASWSCVRIYPE
+1934 ASWSCVKIYPE

-1958 PLIYYA
+1958 PVIYYA

-1996 FPWVVEA
+1996 FPWVVEG
-2003 IFYSVVVFFFAY
+2003 IFYSIVVFFFAY
-2015 TALGENSHLSN
+2015 TALRENSHLSN

-2063 ITCLGF
+2063 ITCFGF
-2069 FLFVFFPSILFIL
+2069 FLFVFFPSILFLL
-2082 FAYLSNDY
+2082 FAYISNEY

-2098 FMWTPLYILLTLWF
+2098 FMWAPLYILLTLWF

-2149 RKYQYVYFLSGKK
+2149 SKYKYVYFLSGKK
-2162 KFINLKKIGRKFK
+2162 KFINLKKIGRNFK
-2175 HRFSRTVH
+2175 HRFS
-2183 KTYRFKPTMKQLH
+2183 KTAHNTCKFKPNMKQLSKE
-2196 QEDCSTNKK
+2196 QDYEMNNKK
-2205 CPAKQP
+2205 CPTKQR
-2211 NLQSSHGSSSK
+2211 NLRNSYTSSSK
-2222 GFNKGGSSKFGQDI
+2222 GFNKEANSNFGQGV

-2241 ISLGCND
+2241 VCLGCND

-2256 TYGSARVTLCQQ
+2256 TYGSARVTLCEQ

-2275 LSLSEGGSEKWDAR
+2275 FNHSDDASDKWNEPGD
-2289 GETTKG
+2289 TTK
-2295 EEEKK
+2295 KK
-2300 RRKKKPGG
+2300 KMMKKPSGRRKERWDNLNGG
-2308 RKKTRWGSP
+2308 
-2317 NGENDEGRQE
+2317 NDNEVRQE
-2327 KKASKATEQRD
+2327 KKAGRSTEQ
-2338 KPRLESR
+2338 KEKSCLENKNGR
-2345 PRKEHPTGDDLPKH
+2345 EHRKGEDVLKSGT
-2359 GGEQNGDTAP
+2359 EQNRDTAP
-2369 SIKEVAMKA
+2369 SKKEVAMKLPQ
-2378 RKGKLAADEVTL
+2378 GKVEAHEDVELPALKKKQANSVTSGTAIDEA
-2390 PPVKGKEANRVA
+2390 PN
-2402 ASGGKNGAANGEAAN
+2402 GGTAHGEM
-2417 GEAANGEAAN
+2417 
-2427 GERAN
+2427 
-2432 GELPNDETANSE
+2432 PNDE
-2444 LPPCED
+2444 C
-2450 IREDRT
+2450 DRVDLID
-2456 HSASDEY
+2456 SASDEY
-2463 AESSI
+2463 TESSI
-2468 SRIDEA
+2468 PRIDESM
-2474 LMVEM
+2474 MVEL
-2479 KNCLNPLRNTFLVD
+2479 KNCLNPLKNTFLVD

-2513 ERMENIPEP
+2513 ERMEHIPEP
-2522 LDVNKRNYHIIQNQA
+2522 LDVNKRNYHIIQNKP

-2549 YTSADSL
+2549 YTSTDSM
-2556 NDSSGKKKKKKEDAQ
+2556 NDNNGKKKKKKEDAQ

-2630 ESSLSRYWNISSNA
+2630 ESSLSKYWNISSNA

-2657 ELVLLAATVTTFFQ
+2657 ELVLMAATVTTFFQ

-2683 SVVILIITHHVVT
+2683 ALVILIITHHVVT

-2778 KNFLLEYSVESSR
+2778 KNFLLEYSVEASR

-2893 EGSESK
+2893 EGSESQ
-2899 ENKGQQDAHDSID
+2899 ENKGQRDAHDSID

-2918 QVSSHIK
+2918 QVSSHMK
-2925 YERTKHMFKR
+2925 YERTKHMFKA
-2935 GDSCGSGAEGSQEA
+2935 GDSFGSGTEGSMEVEA
-2949 AKKDVITSGGANAAT
+2949 NKNALPTDTATTTGANAVAAANITT
-2964 NANAA
+2964 NAN
-2969 NIANTANAA
+2969 IGNAA
-2978 NSANGGEGRPARIR
+2978 DRGPTRIR

-3048 DKTLVYEKKETEI
+3048 DKTLIYEKKETEI

-3087 EGKDH
+3087 DGKGNN
-3092 FLPDFYL
+3092 FVSDFYME
-3099 DSNDPSNNI
+3099 SNDPSNNI
-3108 NVDQTHNILGFYS
+3108 NLDQTHNLLGFYS

-3135 IYNDEQSFNESDN
+3135 IYNDEYSFNESDN
-3148 DMSDAYVHL
+3148 DTNKEYVNL
-3157 KELSLQDFPNEYIRD
+3157 KDLSLQDFPNEYIRD
-3172 VNSHFYEIIKL
+3172 VNTHFYEIIKL

-3217 NFNPYIESNKNFEE
+3217 NFNPYIESNNNLEE
-3231 VKEFDGGMNKLS
+3231 IKELDVGVNKLS
-3243 LSDSLYCLN
+3243 LSDSLYYLN
-3252 ENFIKKDPEN
+3252 DNLIKKDPEN
-3262 DHLHHRSKLGTQEI
+3262 HNLHHRHNKLGTQEII
-3276 IDQHTKQSL
+3276 IDQHTKQSIQ
-3285 RNFSPSNRDLLNND
+3285 NFTHSNRDLLENN
-3299 EDDYRD
+3299 EDDYKD
-3305 IQLCSRK
+3305 IQLCTRK
-3312 CNICGENY
+3312 CNSCGENY
-3320 CTPNECVNYD
+3320 CTPYDCVNYD
-3330 HVNHVA
+3330 HVNHVS
-3336 YHKMLRNIRRN
+3336 YHKMLSNIRMN

-3358 EADRKEELDGRGSKG
+3358 DADRKEEMDGRGSKG
-3373 GLLSPSHIASYLSKV
+3373 GLLSPSYVASCLSKV
-3388 FSIWGWRRWRK
+3388 FCIWRWGK
-3399 RKEGRSTQGEVNHLE
+3399 RKESCNGR
-3414 SPPKMEYAQGKPHLG
+3414 GKPRLD
-3429 NPNSR
+3429 
-3434 AERTPPAI
+3434 ERKTSATRIPPPRNHPKKTPHMI

-3509 VFVDHKIAT
+3509 VFVDHKFAT

-3585 ISETDQTTSYTIWM
+3585 ISGTDQTTSYTIWM

-3905 KEIDAMNNSK
+3905 KEIDATNNSK
-3915 NLHNTGYLL
+3915 NLNNRGYLL
-3924 NRKMRRQNQ
+3924 NRKIRRQKH

-3939 FDGKRPDTFTRS
+3939 FDGKRPDTFTGS

-3958 DNGQPP
+3958 DNSQALN
-3964 DRDLYSINVNDGAS
+3964 RDLYYINVKDEES
-3978 NS
+3978 SL

>member
-1 MMERKKMHEKAN
+1 MMEQKKIHEKTN
-13 DGYKAKY
+13 NGYKTKH
-20 SGKLFAN
+20 SEKLFAN
-27 HANMK
+27 HGNMK
-32 NQNVS
+32 NQNVN
-37 ENKQPN
+37 ENKQQN
-43 DFTTAEAAWMEKKQ
+43 DFTTAQAAWMEKKQ

-90 QICSNKYGTYS
+90 EISSKKYGTYS

-138 YYTKHSSIYLL
+138 YYTKQSSIYLL
-149 AFFVCISIVK
+149 AFFVCVSIVK

-254 IYGICNIRGRIICE
+254 IYGICNIKGRIICE

-326 ILKNVYKSGNVNREL
+326 ILKSVYKSGNVNREL
-341 NIYTILTIIFT
+341 NIYTILTIMFT
-352 LICVFISVL
+352 FICVFISVL

-369 FKNGTHF
+369 FKNENHF
-376 LLITVKDNLFESI
+376 LLIRVKDNLFESI
-389 VKYTLLYANII
+389 IKYTLLYSNII
-400 PISILITVDLISIL
+400 PISILITIDLISIL
-414 QSVLIENDN
+414 QTVLIENDN

-435 SIIDEGDE
+435 SIIDENDE

-474 RFSSTNTEQNS
+474 RFSSINTQSNS
-485 DNRKSFISTFDKLRA
+485 DKRKSFISTFDKLRA

-514 KSHSNTAHN
+514 KSHVKTAYN
-523 RSSLTENDSLQ
+523 RSSLVESDSAH
-534 GKRANRKNHLL
+534 GKKANRKNHFL
-545 ARVQNAFFRKDRL
+545 ARVKNTFLRKDKL

-565 RDKHR
+565 VAKHGV
-570 EPFHGHAKSGVEN
+570 PYHGHGPLRGKMDVQISGQVE
-583 GGKIGVVN
+583 
-591 GGKIDVE
+591 
-598 NRGDVDGEANCQ
+598 GEANCHV
-610 ASSHADKPTPLN
+610 SSYADNFPSEDKPTQLN
-622 TQVAKRR
+622 TDGAPKR
-629 GRNPLRALLPF
+629 GRNPLYALLPF
-640 FRRRRKAN
+640 FRRRKKAN
-648 RTIGAVKKVDKMKTA
+648 KTIDEVKKMDKMKTG
-663 SKCYFPK
+663 SKYYFPR
-670 DRSTPKE
+670 DCSTPKE

-724 YGGRRQKGK
+724 YGERRQKGK
-733 KAKTGKTKPSNCSR
+733 KGKTRKGIPSNCSR

-752 NGDNVSKKHGS
+752 NDDNDVKKNSSSK
-763 SNRFFKKR
+763 RFFKKR
-771 DSEDAMVKKISFV
+771 YSEDALVKKISFA
-784 TNICNESSDEFE
+784 TNICNESSDECE
-796 QAAEGARKKRD
+796 QAADGALKKGD
-807 HFPHP
+807 HLRHR
-812 HEQRRGKNASE
+812 HEKWRGNNTSE
-823 NQSENAHTH
+823 NQSDNAHVH
-832 DADNPKKGDSMFPN
+832 NADNPKKEDNIFPN

-860 DRKMSGNSLNECP
+860 DRKFSGNSLNKCP
-873 YLQNSATLSSSISP
+873 SLQNSATLSCSISP

-896 SSSPCSSACTSAYT
+896 SSSPCSSSCTSSCT
-910 SAYSSS
+910 SSYSSS
-916 CSSSGLSSSSSSASY
+916 CLSSSSSYASY

-936 VHHNANSSFLCSS
+936 VHNNVNSSFLCSS
-949 SNNEQ
+949 SNNDH
-954 HEMANDFDSLRSYSE
+954 HELANDFDSIRSYSE
-969 LGREKHNRTRLQD
+969 LGQEKNNHTHLQD
-982 DTREEDT
+982 DTKDGDT
-989 GRGGGSDGEKYPRES
+989 GRGREKCSQECPQEC
-1004 HRESHSESHREP
+1004 HHECP
-1016 HRESADL
+1016 HESADL

-1035 TQHKFSRPQNF
+1035 TQHKFSRPQSF
-1046 RINMNTGSVKA
+1046 RMNMNAGSVKV
-1057 RCDFDDKK
+1057 RCDFNDKR

-1070 NSNTWRGY
+1070 NSSTWRGY
-1078 YIDEFFKCISL
+1078 YIDEFFKCITL

-1123 KYNNHPKQQSNDV
+1123 KYSNHPKQQSNDMA
-1136 VKMRNELNLKTSMEY
+1136 KTKNELNLQTSIGY
-1151 DCLEEEEHRGVG
+1151 DGVEKEEEEEQQRGVS
-1163 KFEDR
+1163 KFGDR
-1168 QTKWITEMSDTAK
+1168 QTKWITEISGTAK

-1194 NTLNNLKHKNEKKN
+1194 NTLNNLKQKDEKKN
-1208 NIKFKFLFNKKFRK
+1208 NIKFRFLFNKKFRK
-1222 KKKSYTSFASSE
+1222 KKSYTSFTSSE
-1234 IYKGAE
+1234 IYKGTE
-1240 KKHTG
+1240 KKHTS
-1245 RWNTYLNMK
+1245 RWNTYLSMK
-1254 KSKHLFSNEK
+1254 KNKNLFSNEK
-1264 DNKKSESAYI
+1264 NNKKSESAYI

-1304 GGAPGVVK
+1304 GGAAGVER
-1312 KYKAKSNNPDEKSF
+1312 KYRAKSRNLDEKSF
-1326 EFASF
+1326 EFDSF
-1331 VNERGYRNSGGNGGL
+1331 VNERGSRNNIAH
-1346 NNSVHG
+1346 NIPNS
-1352 GPNNSANGPPPMYDD
+1352 SANVPPALYDD
-1367 GGTPKRTEERNGM
+1367 GGTSKKTEERNAI

-1389 CRDPRI
+1389 CRDPRM
-1395 TDNYASESNAYLDAI
+1395 TDNYTSESNAYLDAI

-1434 LRNKNTMCVE
+1434 LRNQNTMCVE

-1476 QSGSVLY
+1476 QSGSILY

-1496 LKYSRFLERGGKRR
+1496 LKYSRFLEWGRKRR

-1522 VRANPTG
+1522 ARTSPTKL
-1529 SPSSKGRHS
+1529 PSSKGRHS
-1538 RKRDQMDA
+1538 RKRDKLDEN
-1546 SQGKSSASGINTDCE
+1546 QGKDSVSGINTDGE

-1567 HSHHAECHQC
+1567 HS
-1577 GDHSHHAECHQCGDH
+1577 
-1592 SHHAECHQCGD
+1592 
-1603 HSHHAE
+1603 E

-1614 TDVHLEADSTGR
+1614 TDAHLDADSSAR
-1626 SESCRFAKRYRQLEK
+1626 SECCRFAKRYRQLEK

-1662 EEETVKY
+1662 EEETMKY

-1696 ELTYLGITGVKDR
+1696 ELTYLGITGIKDR
-1709 LQKKVPKTI
+1709 LQKKVSKTI

-1743 FLCKILNS
+1743 FLCKFLNS

-1783 EEKKSHEKMCLLING
+1783 EEKKSHEKLCLLING

-1870 VSIMTPER
+1870 VSIMTPEC
-1878 IISSGYSDYCIKN
+1878 IISSGYSDYCIQN

-1919 KNIVLILPVFFYQAY
+1919 KNIVLIFPVFFYQAY
-1934 ASWSCVRIYPE
+1934 ASWSCVKIYPE

-1958 PLIYYA
+1958 PVIYYA

-1996 FPWVVEA
+1996 FPWIVEG
-2003 IFYSVVVFFFAY
+2003 IFYSVIVFFFAY
-2015 TALGENSHLSN
+2015 TAVRENSHLSN

-2063 ITCLGF
+2063 ITCFGF

-2082 FAYLSNDY
+2082 FAYISNDY

-2098 FMWTPLYILLTLWF
+2098 FMWAPFYILLTLWF

-2149 RKYQYVYFLSGKK
+2149 SKYKYVYFLSGKK

-2175 HRFSRTVH
+2175 NRFSKTVH
-2183 KTYRFKPTMKQLH
+2183 KTYKFKPTMKQLNKE
-2196 QEDCSTNKK
+2196 QDYTTNNKK
-2205 CPAKQP
+2205 FLAKQR
-2211 NLQSSHGSSSK
+2211 NLQSSYASTSK
-2222 GFNKGGSSKFGQDI
+2222 GFNKEGNSKFAKGV
-2236 FDGED
+2236 FDEED
-2241 ISLGCND
+2241 VCLGCND

-2256 TYGSARVTLCQQ
+2256 IYGSARVTLCQQ

-2275 LSLSEGGSEKWDAR
+2275 LSHSEGESEKWDTQ
-2289 GETTKG
+2289 GDTTK
-2295 EEEKK
+2295 
-2300 RRKKKPGG
+2300 KKKPGG
-2308 RKKTRWGSP
+2308 HKKTRWGNP
-2317 NGENDEGRQE
+2317 NGGNDNEGRQE
-2327 KKASKATEQRD
+2327 RKTGKTAEQRD
-2338 KPRLESR
+2338 KSRLENKH
-2345 PRKEHPTGDDLPKH
+2345 RKEHRKGDDLPK
-2359 GGEQNGDTAP
+2359 NGAEKNRDIAP
-2369 SIKEVAMKA
+2369 SNKEVAMKA
-2378 RKGKLAADEVTL
+2378 RKGKVAADEEMEL
-2390 PPVKGKEANRVA
+2390 PPLKKEEANRVTA
-2402 ASGGKNGAANGEAAN
+2402 GRGKNGAANGKAAN
-2417 GEAANGEAAN
+2417 GETANGKTANGKAANGETAN
-2427 GERAN
+2427 DEA
-2432 GELPNDETANSE
+2432 PNDEAPNDEAPNDEAAYGEAAYGEVPYGEGDRANLIDSAYSSE
-2444 LPPCED
+2444 
-2450 IREDRT
+2450 
-2456 HSASDEY
+2456 
-2463 AESSI
+2463 AESSTP
-2468 SRIDEA
+2468 RIDES
-2474 LMVEM
+2474 LMLEM
-2479 KNCLNPLRNTFLVD
+2479 KNCLNPLKNTFLVD

-2513 ERMENIPEP
+2513 EKMEHIPEP
-2522 LDVNKRNYHIIQNQA
+2522 LDVNKRNYHIIQNKA

-2549 YTSADSL
+2549 YTSTDSL
-2556 NDSSGKKKKKKEDAQ
+2556 NENNGKKKKKKQNAQ

-2630 ESSLSRYWNISSNA
+2630 ESSLSKYWNISSNA

-2683 SVVILIITHHVVT
+2683 AVVILIITHHVVT

-2893 EGSESK
+2893 EGSESN
-2899 ENKGQQDAHDSID
+2899 ENKGQRDAHDSID

-2925 YERTKHMFKR
+2925 YERTKHMFKG
-2935 GDSCGSGAEGSQEA
+2935 GDSFGSGPEGSEEGA
-2949 AKKDVITSGGANAAT
+2949 ANKNALATDTATAAAT
-2964 NANAA
+2964 ATATAAATTTAPNTDTANTD
-2969 NIANTANAA
+2969 TANAGTA
-2978 NSANGGEGRPARIR
+2978 AERRPTRIR

-3048 DKTLVYEKKETEI
+3048 DKTLIYEKKETEI

-3072 TSVIGLNYPFLEEPT
+3072 TSVIGLNYPFVEESID
-3087 EGKDH
+3087 GRGN
-3092 FLPDFYL
+3092 FLSDFYL
-3099 DSNDPSNNI
+3099 NTNDPSNNI
-3108 NVDQTHNILGFYS
+3108 NLDQTHNILGFYS
-3121 NKVNQNNEYYINDT
+3121 NKVNQNNDYYINDT
-3135 IYNDEQSFNESDN
+3135 IYNDEYSFNESDN
-3148 DMSDAYVHL
+3148 DTNNEYVNL
-3157 KELSLQDFPNEYIRD
+3157 KELSLQDLPNEYIRD
-3172 VNSHFYEIIKL
+3172 VNTHFYEIIKL

-3217 NFNPYIESNKNFEE
+3217 NFNPYIESNNNFEE
-3231 VKEFDGGMNKLS
+3231 IKELDVGMNKLS

-3262 DHLHHRSKLGTQEI
+3262 DNLHYRSKLGTQEI
-3276 IDQHTKQSL
+3276 IDQHTKQSIH
-3285 RNFSPSNRDLLNND
+3285 NFTQSNRDLLDNN
-3299 EDDYRD
+3299 EDNYKD
-3305 IQLCSRK
+3305 IQLCTRK
-3312 CNICGENY
+3312 CNMCGEIY
-3320 CTPNECVNYD
+3320 CTPNDCISYD
-3330 HVNHVA
+3330 HVNHVS
-3336 YHKMLRNIRRN
+3336 YHKMLSNIRMN

-3358 EADRKEELDGRGSKG
+3358 DVERKEELNGRGSKG
-3373 GLLSPSHIASYLSKV
+3373 GLLSSSYVASCLSKV
-3388 FSIWGWRRWRK
+3388 FSIWGWGK
-3399 RKEGRSTQGEVNHLE
+3399 REDGRNAQEEMHHSE
-3414 SPPKMEYAQGKPHLG
+3414 SPPKMGCAQGKPQLDD
-3429 NPNSR
+3429 PKSSTKR
-3434 AERTPPAI
+3434 TTPPRDQPEKTPPAI
-3442 EKEDKFK
+3442 EKEDKSK
-3449 RVISLNSEWI
+3449 RVLSLNIEWI

-3509 VFVDHKIAT
+3509 VFVDHKFAT

-3565 FLNLLFISAACV
+3565 FLNLLFISAACI

-3585 ISETDQTTSYTIWM
+3585 ISETDHTTSYTIWM

-3905 KEIDAMNNSK
+3905 KEIDATNNSK
-3915 NLHNTGYLL
+3915 NLHNRGYLL
-3924 NRKMRRQNQ
+3924 NRKFHRQNQ

-3939 FDGKRPDTFTRS
+3939 FDGKKLGTFTRS

-3958 DNGQPP
+3958 DNSQAPH
-3964 DRDLYSINVNDGAS
+3964 RNLYYINVNDEES
-3978 NS
+3978 NL

>member
-1 MMERKKMHEKAN
+1 MMEQKKIREKTN
-13 DGYKAKY
+13 KGYKARY
-20 SGKLFAN
+20 SGKLFGN
-27 HANMK
+27 HAKMR
-32 NQNVS
+32 NQHVN
-37 ENKQPN
+37 ENKQQN
-43 DFTTAEAAWMEKKQ
+43 DFTSAEAAWMEKKQ

-76 NPTDTDELISFPTN
+76 NPTDTEELISFPTN
-90 QICSNKYGTYS
+90 QISSNKYGTYS

-125 EFMPAFQNLSNYM
+125 EFIPAFQNLSNYM
-138 YYTKHSSIYLL
+138 YYTKQSSIYLL
-149 AFFVCISIVK
+149 AFFVCVSIVK

-191 VRWMDLTVGSII
+191 VKWMDLTVGSII

-244 CVNETRNETS
+244 CVNETRNENS

-293 INNVV
+293 ISNVV

-326 ILKNVYKSGNVNREL
+326 ILKSVYKSGNINREL

-352 LICVFISVL
+352 FICVFISVL

-369 FKNGTHF
+369 FKNGIHF

-389 VKYTLLYANII
+389 VKYTLLYSNIV

-414 QSVLIENDN
+414 QSVFIENDN

-435 SIIDEGDE
+435 SLIDETDE
-443 HADLRITKSCNFF
+443 RDECADLKNTKSSNFF
-456 RKYTFFLNNFS
+456 RKYTFFLNNIG
-467 RRNFTKN
+467 RRNFTPSI
-474 RFSSTNTEQNS
+474 FSSTNTEPNM
-485 DNRKSFISTFDKLRA
+485 DNRKNFIGTFDKLRA
-500 FKSYFNNKSSLINS
+500 FKSYFNNKSSLLNS
-514 KSHSNTAHN
+514 KSHVNSSYN
-523 RSSLTENDSLQ
+523 RSSLGESNSVQ
-534 GKRANRKNHLL
+534 VNKANRNSHFL
-545 ARVQNAFFRKDRL
+545 AKVRNAFLRKDKL
-558 VNFEANM
+558 VNFQANM
-565 RDKHR
+565 VPKHGASY
-570 EPFHGHAKSGVEN
+570 HGRVKSGGSSN
-583 GGKIGVVN
+583 TQGTLR
-591 GGKIDVE
+591 GKIDVQSE
-598 NRGDVDGEANCQ
+598 YQV
-610 ASSHADKPTPLN
+610 STHADNFPSNDKPTGLN
-622 TQVAKRR
+622 TDGEPSR
-629 GRNPLRALLPF
+629 GRNPLYALFPF
-640 FRRRRKAN
+640 FRRKTN
-648 RTIGAVKKVDKMKTA
+648 RTIDAVKKVDKMKSA
-663 SKCYFPK
+663 SKCHFPR
-670 DRSTPKE
+670 DRFTPRE

-700 FTDKTGTLTNNDMS
+700 FTDKTGTLTSNEMS

-724 YGGRRQKGK
+724 YGGKRQKGK
-733 KAKTGKTKPSNCSR
+733 KVKTGKGIPSICSR
-747 TGSSH
+747 TGSSQ
-752 NGDNVSKKHGS
+752 NGYKDVKNGS

-771 DSEDAMVKKISFV
+771 YSEDALVKKISFA
-784 TNICNESSDEFE
+784 TNICNESSDEGE

-807 HFPHP
+807 HPNHH
-812 HEQRRGKNASE
+812 HEKWRGNNTSK
-823 NQSENAHTH
+823 NQSDNAHSQDT
-832 DADNPKKGDSMFPN
+832 DNAKKEDNMFPN
-846 YKSSSFWN
+846 HKSSSFWS
-854 YQSKSI
+854 YQSKNI
-860 DRKMSGNSLNECP
+860 NRKFSGNSLNKCP
-873 YLQNSATLSSSISP
+873 SFQNSVTLSSSISP

-896 SSSPCSSACTSAYT
+896 SSSPR
-910 SAYSSS
+910 SSS
-916 CSSSGLSSSSSSASY
+916 CVSSCTSSSSSGLSSSSSYASY
-931 LSSCG
+931 VSSCG
-936 VHHNANSSFLCSS
+936 VQNNAHSSFLYSS
-949 SNNEQ
+949 SNKDH
-954 HEMANDFDSLRSYSE
+954 HEMTNDFDSIRSYSE
-969 LGREKHNRTRLQD
+969 LGQEKNNQTHLQD
-982 DTREEDT
+982 DTKDETTDR
-989 GRGGGSDGEKYPRES
+989 GREKYPQEC
-1004 HRESHSESHREP
+1004 P
-1016 HRESADL
+1016 QESADL
-1023 SYFFDRNYQTYL
+1023 SCFLDPNYQAYL
-1035 TQHKFSRPQNF
+1035 MQRKFSRPQSF
-1046 RINMNTGSVKA
+1046 RKNMITGSVKA
-1057 RCDFDDKK
+1057 KCDFNDKK

-1078 YIDEFFKCISL
+1078 YIDEFFKCMTL

-1114 SKGVSQYME
+1114 SKGVSQYIE
-1123 KYNNHPKQQSNDV
+1123 KYNNHPKQQSNDM
-1136 VKMRNELNLKTSMEY
+1136 VKAKNELNLQTSMGYEGMEE
-1151 DCLEEEEHRGVG
+1151 EEEEHQGG
-1163 KFEDR
+1163 SKFADR
-1168 QTKWITEMSDTAK
+1168 QTKWTTEMSDTAK

-1194 NTLNNLKHKNEKKN
+1194 NSLNTLNLKDEKKS

-1222 KKKSYTSFASSE
+1222 KKKSYTSLANSE

-1240 KKHTG
+1240 KKHKS
-1245 RWNTYLNMK
+1245 RWNTYFSLK
-1254 KSKHLFSNEK
+1254 KNKNLFSDEK
-1264 DNKKSESAYI
+1264 NNKMSESAYI

-1293 LNSYASNRNSE
+1293 MNSYVSNRNSE
-1304 GGAPGVVK
+1304 DGAPGVDR
-1312 KYKAKSNNPDEKSF
+1312 KYKAKLRNLDERIF
-1326 EFASF
+1326 ELAPL
-1331 VNERGYRNSGGNGGL
+1331 VNERGSRNNIANSVA
-1346 NNSVHG
+1346 NNSACNIAGNV
-1352 GPNNSANGPPPMYDD
+1352 PNNSANAAPSVYDD
-1367 GGTPKRTEERNGM
+1367 GATSRKTEERNTI

-1389 CRDPRI
+1389 CRDSRM
-1395 TDNYASESNAYLDAI
+1395 TDNYTSDSNAYLDAI

-1425 SNYLGYRLI
+1425 SNYIGYRLI

-1444 IDGNLHKWTIIGINE
+1444 IDGNLHKWTIIGVNE

-1466 MSVVVKPEFM
+1466 MSIVVKPEFM
-1476 QSGSVLY
+1476 QSGSILY
-1483 VKGSDTSILSLLN
+1483 VKGSDTSILSLLD
-1496 LKYSRFLERGGKRR
+1496 LKYSSFLERAGKRR
-1510 RRKRKAHKERRR
+1510 KKRKAHKGKRQA
-1522 VRANPTG
+1522 RASPTG
-1529 SPSSKGRHS
+1529 ISSSKGRHP
-1538 RKRDQMDA
+1538 KKGDKLDA
-1546 SQGKSSASGINTDCE
+1546 SQGKGSTSGINTDCE
-1561 CHQCGD
+1561 C
-1567 HSHHAECHQC
+1567 
-1577 GDHSHHAECHQCGDH
+1577 
-1592 SHHAECHQCGD
+1592 
-1603 HSHHAE
+1603 
-1609 CPHHG
+1609 PHHG
-1614 TDVHLEADSTGR
+1614 TDAHPDADSNAR
-1626 SESCRFAKRYRQLEK
+1626 SENCRFARRYRQLEK

-1648 KGLRTMVF
+1648 RGLRTMVF

-1669 KKMYDDACV
+1669 KKMYDDACL

-1691 ETVET
+1691 EMVET

-1709 LQKKVPKTI
+1709 LQKKVSKTI

-1743 FLCKILNS
+1743 FLCKFLNS

-1783 EEKKSHEKMCLLING
+1783 EEKKCHEKMCLLING

-1870 VSIMTPER
+1870 VSIMTPEC
-1878 IISSGYSDYCIKN
+1878 IISSGYADYCIQN

-1905 HLYTISII
+1905 HLYTMSII

-1934 ASWSCVRIYPE
+1934 ASWSCVKIYPE

-1958 PLIYYA
+1958 PVIYYA

-1996 FPWVVEA
+1996 FPWIVEG

-2015 TALGENSHLSN
+2015 TAVRENSHLSN

-2063 ITCLGF
+2063 ITCFGF

-2082 FAYLSNDY
+2082 LAYISNDY

-2098 FMWTPLYILLTLWF
+2098 FMWAPLYILLILWF

-2149 RKYQYVYFLSGKK
+2149 SKYKYVYFLSGKK

-2175 HRFSRTVH
+2175 HRFSRTAH
-2183 KTYRFKPTMKQLH
+2183 KTYKFKPTMKPL
-2196 QEDCSTNKK
+2196 NKEQDYVINSRK
-2205 CPAKQP
+2205 CLDKQR
-2211 NLQSSHGSSSK
+2211 NIHSSFSPSK
-2222 GFNKGGSSKFGQDI
+2222 GFNKEGNSKFGKST
-2236 FDGED
+2236 FDGGD
-2241 ISLGCND
+2241 VCLGCND
-2248 DTQFDEEK
+2248 DTHFDEEK
-2256 TYGSARVTLCQQ
+2256 TYGSARVTLCEQ

-2275 LSLSEGGSEKWDAR
+2275 MNHSEGGSEKWDAQ
-2289 GETTKG
+2289 GGTT
-2295 EEEKK
+2295 
-2300 RRKKKPGG
+2300 RKKKPGE
-2308 RKKTRWGSP
+2308 RKKTRWDNP
-2317 NGENDEGRQE
+2317 NGGNGNDGQQE
-2327 KKASKATEQRD
+2327 KKAVKPSEQRD
-2338 KPRLESR
+2338 KSRLEKKHT
-2345 PRKEHPTGDDLPKH
+2345 KERGKGVDLPKN
-2359 GGEQNGDTAP
+2359 GTEQRRDIAP
-2369 SIKEVAMKA
+2369 SNRDIAMKA
-2378 RKGKLAADEVTL
+2378 REEVEL
-2390 PPVKGKEANRVA
+2390 PPLKKKEANRMIA
-2402 ASGGKNGAANGEAAN
+2402 DGAKNGEANEETPRDDATNGEMANGEIPN
-2417 GEAANGEAAN
+2417 GEMPNDRGD
-2427 GERAN
+2427 RAN
-2432 GELPNDETANSE
+2432 LIDPS
-2444 LPPCED
+2444 
-2450 IREDRT
+2450 
-2456 HSASDEY
+2456 SDEY
-2463 AESSI
+2463 TESSVP
-2468 SRIDEA
+2468 RIDEP
-2474 LMVEM
+2474 LMVEL
-2479 KNCLNPLRNTFLVD
+2479 KNCLNPLKNTFLVD

-2513 ERMENIPEP
+2513 ERMEHIPEP
-2522 LDVNKRNYHIIQNQA
+2522 LDVNKRNYHIIQNKP

-2549 YTSADSL
+2549 YTSTDSL
-2556 NDSSGKKKKKKEDAQ
+2556 NDSNGKKKKKKEDAQ

-2616 FILLGV
+2616 FILLGI

-2630 ESSLSRYWNISSNA
+2630 ESSLSKYWNISSNA

-2683 SVVILIITHHVVT
+2683 AVVILIITHHVVT

-2778 KNFLLEYSVESSR
+2778 KNFLLEYSVEASR

-2840 DFQNIVASIEPTR
+2840 EFQNIVASIEPTR

-2899 ENKGQQDAHDSID
+2899 ENKGQRDAHDSID

-2918 QVSSHIK
+2918 QVSSHMK
-2925 YERTKHMFKR
+2925 YEKTKHMLNG
-2935 GDSCGSGAEGSQEA
+2935 GDSFGSRAEGSENGA
-2949 AKKDVITSGGANAAT
+2949 AKK
-2964 NANAA
+2964 
-2969 NIANTANAA
+2969 NTLRTGIETTRGD
-2978 NSANGGEGRPARIR
+2978 NGGTGTERRPTRIR

-3048 DKTLVYEKKETEI
+3048 DKTLIYEKKETEI

-3072 TSVIGLNYPFLEEPT
+3072 TSVIGLNYPFVDEPIDD
-3087 EGKDH
+3087 GKGNFSSD
-3092 FLPDFYL
+3092 LYL

-3108 NVDQTHNILGFYS
+3108 NLDQTHNIFGFYS
-3121 NKVNQNNEYYINDT
+3121 NRANQNNEYYINDT
-3135 IYNDEQSFNESDN
+3135 IYNDEYSFNESDN
-3148 DMSDAYVHL
+3148 DTNNEYVNL
-3157 KELSLQDFPNEYIRD
+3157 KEPSLKDFPNEYTRD
-3172 VNSHFYEIIKL
+3172 VNTHFYEIIKL

-3217 NFNPYIESNKNFEE
+3217 NFNPYIESNNNFEE
-3231 VKEFDGGMNKLS
+3231 MKDLDGGMNKLS
-3243 LSDSLYCLN
+3243 LSDSLYYLN
-3252 ENFIKKDPEN
+3252 DNFIKKDPEN
-3262 DHLHHRSKLGTQEI
+3262 DNFQHRNKLGTQEI
-3276 IDQHTKQSL
+3276 IDQHTKQSIQ
-3285 RNFSPSNRDLLNND
+3285 NFTHSNRDLLDNN
-3299 EDDYRD
+3299 EGEYKD
-3305 IQLCSRK
+3305 IQLCTRK
-3312 CNICGENY
+3312 CNTCGENY
-3320 CTPNECVNYD
+3320 CTPNDCVNYD
-3330 HVNHVA
+3330 HVNHVS
-3336 YHKMLRNIRRN
+3336 YHKMLSNIRMN

-3358 EADRKEELDGRGSKG
+3358 DSERKEELDGRGSKG
-3373 GLLSPSHIASYLSKV
+3373 GLLSTSYVASCLSKV
-3388 FSIWGWRRWRK
+3388 FSILGWGK
-3399 RKEGRSTQGEVNHLE
+3399 RNQCRNTQGKTQLDD
-3414 SPPKMEYAQGKPHLG
+3414 PKRSAKRTSSMRGYT
-3429 NPNSR
+3429 
-3434 AERTPPAI
+3434 ERTPPTI

-3509 VFVDHKIAT
+3509 VFVDHKFAT

-3657 WYVTFNLISTYCK
+3657 WYVAFNLISTYCK

-3905 KEIDAMNNSK
+3905 KEIDATNNSK
-3915 NLHNTGYLL
+3915 NIHSRGYLL
-3924 NRKMRRQNQ
+3924 NRKIRRQNH

-3939 FDGKRPDTFTRS
+3939 FDGKKPSTFTRS

-3958 DNGQPP
+3958 ENSHAPN
-3964 DRDLYSINVNDGAS
+3964 RDLYYINVKDEES
-3978 NS
+3978 NL